1 MTLVS
6 FCLHQPVD
14 YACIIRA
21 IPCNV
26 SHPLPPPPRHHPA
39 VYDRWNS
46 PERMHDFCHTVLVI
60 IIVYLLSY
68 LEFVIY
74 LFASQRNNKD
84 LKLKEKK
91 QCQVGLKETMLIR
104 PPQLHFL
111 LKKLICGRFN
121 FVQCWIVLV
130 HQKVLKVWLNFD
142 ISNTLLGDCNKIRL
156 YKYSIYNGKQ
166 SSPTPVD
173 KTSMIKR
180 IKYWKDG

>member
-1 MTLVS
+1 MLVS

-14 YACIIRA
+14 YAWLIRA

-26 SHPLPPPPRHHPA
+26 SHPLPPPHPA

-68 LEFVIY
+68 LVFVIY

-91 QCQVGLKETMLIR
+91 
-104 PPQLHFL
+104 
-111 LKKLICGRFN
+111 N
-121 FVQCWIVLV
+121 IV
-130 HQKVLKVWLNFD
+130 K
-142 ISNTLLGDCNKIRL
+142 
-156 YKYSIYNGKQ
+156 
-166 SSPTPVD
+166 
-173 KTSMIKR
+173 
-180 IKYWKDG
+180 